1 MFCLPISL
9 AMERI
14 QMHLHSN
21 SLPTC
26 VVYVREYRQSAKSFA
41 GVCRTPLGS
50 NGIVQDPAFCP
61 QGNELDVMGAG
72 RPLDSFRATPLR
84 VAHL

>member
-1 MFCLPISL
+1 
-9 AMERI
+9 
-14 QMHLHSN
+14 MHLHSN

-41 GVCRTPLGS
+41 G
-50 NGIVQDPAFCP
+50 IVQDPAFCP
-61 QGNELDVMGAG
+61 QRNELDVMGAG